1 MNSLITWEAPYF
13 KTISSS
19 SSSFS
24 SLFGSWLVPVVVAA
38 AAAGSLILLG
48 LVTAT
53 SGRLVWLSTI
63 GLTLVAL
70 ILIYC
75 KSDFLVLV

>member
-19 SSSFS
+19 SSSS
-24 SLFGSWLVPVVVAA
+24 SLFGSWLVPVGVVA

-63 GLTLVAL
+63 GLTLVEL
-70 ILIYC
+70 I
-75 KSDFLVLV
+75 